1 MSSRLLYHLD
11 LAKLPVNQKDNLC
24 KILDQNDS
32 WEELGKLMQFSDF
45 DIAVFFEFV
54 DELAKNHKR
63 FFFRI

>member
-11 LAKLPVNQKDNLC
+11 LAKLPVNKKDILC

-45 DIAVFFEFV
+45 DIAVTFV
-54 DELAKNHKR
+54 FSDDLSQNL
-63 FFFRI
+63 INL